1 MEELYA
7 GYTKSER
14 YLLNLLGII
23 TLVSILISIF
33 GVYSIVTLACKRRR
47 KEIAIRKVNGATV
60 REILH
65 LFLRDYLLITLLAC
79 MVAFPAGV
87 LVMQRW
93 LEQYTR
99 RVSMEW
105 WLFVG
110 IFVLVVLI
118 VLASILSRVIRAA
131 NQNPAEVIK
140 TE

>member
-1 MEELYA
+1 M
-7 GYTKSER
+7 
-14 YLLNLLGII
+14 
-23 TLVSILISIF
+23 
-33 GVYSIVTLACKRRR
+33 
-47 KEIAIRKVNGATV
+47 NGATV

-79 MVAFPAGV
+79 IVAFPAGV

-140 TE
+140 SE